1 MTVNKK
7 INGGELVLSL
17 HGRLDMTTASTLSEE
32 IESSIAGIGTLVLD
46 LAGLEYISSAG
57 LKQLLSVQARMN
69 QQGKMLVKNPS
80 AEVREILE
88 ITGFLEVLTVE

>member
-7 INGGELVLSL
+7 INGGALVLSL

-32 IESSIAGIGTLVLD
+32 IKSSIAGIGTLVLD

-69 QQGKMLVKNPS
+69 KQGKMLVKNPS

>member
-17 HGRLDMTTASTLSEE
+17 QGRWDMTTASTLSEE
-32 IESSIAGIGTLVLD
+32 IKSSIAGIGTLVLD
-46 LAGLEYISSAG
+46 LVGLEYISSAG
-57 LKQLLSVQARMN
+57 LKHLLSVQARMN

>member
-32 IESSIAGIGTLVLD
+32 IKSSIAGIGTLVLD
-46 LAGLEYISSAG
+46 LVGLEYISSAG

-69 QQGKMLVKNPS
+69 QQGKMLVKIPLQK
-80 AEVREILE
+80 LE
-88 ITGFLEVLTVE
+88 RYWRLRAF

>member
-32 IESSIAGIGTLVLD
+32 IKSSIAGIGTLVLD

-69 QQGKMLVKNPS
+69 KQGKMLVKNPS

>member
-17 HGRLDMTTASTLSEE
+17 QGRWDMTTASTLSEE
-32 IESSIAGIGTLVLD
+32 IKSSIAGIGTLVLD

-69 QQGKMLVKNPS
+69 KQGKMLVKNPS